1 MKIVINSCFGGFG
14 LSNKGIKRYLE
25 LQGKECWFYKQT
37 KYEYNDGKD
46 EYILSDE
53 NDDSLFV
60 IFNTKYLGEVTNEL
74 DDDFY
79 YGDISRTDEN
89 LIKVVEE
96 LGSEAN
102 SRFSDLK
109 IVEIPDDVEW
119 DIDDYD
125 GIETIHEEE
134 KNLSMACC

>member
-37 KYEYNDGKD
+37 KHKYNDGKD

-60 IFNTKYLGEVTNEL
+60 ICNTKYLGEVTNEL
-74 DDDFY
+74 DDSFY

-89 LIKVVEE
+89 LIKVVKE

-102 SRFSDLK
+102 SKFSDLK

-119 DIDDYD
+119 EIDDYD
-125 GIETIHEEE
+125 GIETIHEVHR
-134 KNLSMACC
+134 SWS

>member
-1 MKIVINSCFGGFG
+1 MKVVINSCFGGFG

-60 IFNTKYLGEVTNEL
+60 ICNTKYLGEVTNEL

-89 LIKVVEE
+89 LIKVVKE

-102 SRFSDLK
+102 SKFSDLK

-125 GIETIHEEE
+125 GIDTIHEIHR
-134 KNLSMACC
+134 SWS

>member
-1 MKIVINSCFGGFG
+1 MKVVINSCFGGFG

-37 KYEYNDGKD
+37 KHVYNDGKN

-60 IFNTKYLGEVTNEL
+60 TFNTKYLGEVTNEL

-102 SRFSDLK
+102 SKFSDLK

-119 DIDDYD
+119 EIDDYD
-125 GIETIHEEE
+125 GIETIHEIHR
-134 KNLSMACC
+134 SWS